1 MLEKGTS
8 VMLTSRKRPS
18 YESTV
23 IVTCSDNGK
32 TNTAEVLTFMEGQ
45 RLIVSLNRQVR
56 MEMVYNPRNKLYVA
70 HQTGLEFVSSGPK
83 TIDRTPVKR
92 R

>member
-1 MLEKGTS
+1 M
-8 VMLTSRKRPS
+8 VMSRKRLS

-23 IVTCSDNGK
+23 VVTCSDNGK

-45 RLIVSLNRQVR
+45 RLVVSLSRQIK
-56 MEMVYNPRNKLYVA
+56 MEMVYNPRNKLYIA
-70 HQTGLEFVSSGPK
+70 NQTGLEFVSSGPK
-83 TIDRTPVKR
+83 IIDRTPVKR

>member
-1 MLEKGTS
+1 M
-8 VMLTSRKRPS
+8 VMSRKRPS

-32 TNTAEVLTFMEGQ
+32 TSTAEVLTFMEGQ
-45 RLIVSLNRQVR
+45 RLVVSLNRQIK
-56 MEMVYNPRNKLYVA
+56 MEMVYNPRNKLYIA
-70 HQTGLEFVSSGPK
+70 NQTGLEFVSSGPK
-83 TIDRTPVKR
+83 MVDRTPVKR

>member
-1 MLEKGTS
+1 ML
-8 VMLTSRKRPS
+8 MSRKRPS

-32 TNTAEVLTFMEGQ
+32 TSTAEVLTFMEEQ
-45 RLIVSLNRQVR
+45 RLVVSLNRQIK

-70 HQTGLEFVSSGPK
+70 NQTGLEFVSSGPK
-83 TIDRTPVKR
+83 KIDRVEVKR